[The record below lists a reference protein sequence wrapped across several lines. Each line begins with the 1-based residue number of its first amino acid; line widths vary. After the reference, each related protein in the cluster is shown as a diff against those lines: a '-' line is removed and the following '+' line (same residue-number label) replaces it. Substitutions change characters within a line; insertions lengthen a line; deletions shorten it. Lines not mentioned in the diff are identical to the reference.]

1 MPLPAFRHSK
11 SKVRRRRSHDAL
23 KTIMVS
29 KCAKCQAPSLPHRVC
44 KVCGVY
50 AGRQVIGGM
59 EEVKKTL
66 KKTASKKEKVVAVGA
81 DPSVSPSKV
90 AKKPRATKA
99 KAKKATAT
107 ESK

>member
-1 MPLPAFRHSK
+1 
-11 SKVRRRRSHDAL
+11 
-23 KTIMVS
+23 MVS

-66 KKTASKKEKVVAVGA
+66 KKVASKKAEAKPAEAIVEANVV
-81 DPSVSPSKV
+81 
-90 AKKPRATKA
+90 KKPRATKA
-99 KAKKATAT
+99 KAKKAEAT
-107 ESK
+107 VETK

>member
-66 KKTASKKEKVVAVGA
+66 KKTASKKEKIAVVA
-81 DPSVSPSKV
+81 DPGIGQPKV

-99 KAKKATAT
+99 KVKKAEAAAET
-107 ESK
+107 K